1 MPFVIEPQHSMANNE
16 LPVEVAYADIAQ
28 QITLTV
34 KVPSGVTVQQAI
46 HLSGILKLFPEID
59 LNKQGIGIY
68 SQRVSLDSFVQ
79 AGDRIEIYRPLQIDP
94 KQARK
99 LRAQK
104 IKNYS
109 R

>member
-1 MPFVIEPQHSMANNE
+1 MANNE
-16 LPVEVAYADIAQ
+16 LLVEVAYASEGQ
-28 QITLTV
+28 QTTLTV
-34 KVPSGVTVQQAI
+34 KVPSRATVQQAI
-46 HLSGILKLFPEID
+46 HLSGILTMFPEID

-79 AGDRIEIYRPLQIDP
+79 AGDRVEIYRPLQIDP

-104 IKNYS
+104 PKRNS